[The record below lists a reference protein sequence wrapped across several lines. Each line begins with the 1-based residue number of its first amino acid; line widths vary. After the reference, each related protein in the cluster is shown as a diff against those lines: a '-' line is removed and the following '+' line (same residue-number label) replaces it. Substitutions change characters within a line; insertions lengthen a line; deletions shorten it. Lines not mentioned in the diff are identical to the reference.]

1 MQLGKGFEA
10 KPQIAI
16 FNHRIFMTIDGF
28 AMIGKNTAALLLTA
42 VMLAMPGGDINAQA
56 GFTQTGVASFYGKK
70 FHGRKTAN
78 GERFSM
84 WAMTAAH
91 KTIPF
96 NTKVRVT
103 NLGNGKSVIVRI
115 NDFGPHLKGRI
126 IDLSRGAAA
135 KIDMIKTG
143 TAKVK
148 VEVIGDDGKADHEK
162 SKGNVEFFRVDIA
175 RADITGWGVQVA
187 SFEKMD
193 NLILHLDR
201 LKEHGIENVHVQMAT
216 VKGQRVHRIVVGG
229 YESEAAAKWKLK
241 MMKEEG
247 FDGFVF
253 RIP

>member
-1 MQLGKGFEA
+1 
-10 KPQIAI
+10 
-16 FNHRIFMTIDGF
+16 
-28 AMIGKNTAALLLTA
+28 MIGKNTAALLLTA
-42 VMLAMPGGDINAQA
+42 VMLVIPGSMLAQA
-56 GFTQTGVASFYGKK
+56 AFTQTGVASFYGKK

-96 NTKVRVT
+96 NTSVRVT
-103 NLGNGKSVIVRI
+103 NLDNGKSVIVRI

-135 KIDMIKTG
+135 KIDMIKSG
-143 TAKVK
+143 TARVK

-162 SKGNVEFFRVDIA
+162 SKGNVEFFRVAIA
-175 RADITGWGVQVA
+175 RAEITGWAVQVA

-201 LKEHGIENVHVQMAT
+201 LEEHGIDNVHVQMAT

-241 MMKEEG
+241 TMKEEG

>member
-1 MQLGKGFEA
+1 
-10 KPQIAI
+10 
-16 FNHRIFMTIDGF
+16 
-28 AMIGKNTAALLLTA
+28 MIGINTAALLLTA
-42 VMLAMPGGDINAQA
+42 VMFAICGSDLHAQA
-56 GFTQTGVASFYGKK
+56 GFSQTGVASFYGKK

-103 NLGNGKSVIVRI
+103 NLDNGKSIIVRI

-135 KIDMIKTG
+135 RIGMIKSG

-148 VEVIGDDGKADHEK
+148 VEVVGDDGKSDHEK

-175 RADITGWGVQVA
+175 RAEITGWGVQVA

-201 LKEHGIENVHVQMAT
+201 LKEYDIDNVHVQMAT
-216 VKGQRVHRIVVGG
+216 VNGQRVHRIVMGG

-241 MMKEEG
+241 TMKEKG

>member
-1 MQLGKGFEA
+1 
-10 KPQIAI
+10 
-16 FNHRIFMTIDGF
+16 MTIDGSV
-28 AMIGKNTAALLLTA
+28 MIGKNTATLLLAAILLLT
-42 VMLAMPGGDINAQA
+42 LAHPSAAQT
-56 GFTQTGVASFYGKK
+56 GFTQTGVASYYGKK

-91 KTIPF
+91 KSIPF

-103 NLGNGKSVIVRI
+103 NLDNGKSVVVRI
-115 NDFGPHLKGRI
+115 NDFGPHRKGRI

-143 TAKVK
+143 TARVK
-148 VEVIGDDGKADHEK
+148 LEVLGDDGKSDREK
-162 SKGNVEFFRVDIA
+162 SKGNIEYFRVDIEQVELS
-175 RADITGWGVQVA
+175 GWGVQVA

-201 LKEHGIENVHVQMAT
+201 LKEHGIDNVHVQMAT
-216 VKGQRVHRIVVGG
+216 VNGQRVHRIVVGG
-229 YESEAAAKWKLK
+229 YDTEAAARWKLK
-241 MMKEEG
+241 KMKEEG